1 MMSEAD
7 QTPPAAPTG
16 EPISRVG
23 RNVAWGVALIAA
35 LFSIAV
41 GVQLLITYYSAE
53 DIAQDRL
60 TSLQAILADQPDNA
74 AVKEQYRQL
83 DVKVRQKYHAR
94 IDRYETGAFW
104 LVIGIGVMLLS
115 GAIGAELGRELP
127 APEQAP
133 EPEPLV
139 QRISRASIA
148 FGVGLLCVIGVY
160 LAYQGR
166 TAISEEQF
174 ASAIHEIEQKEPA
187 DQGQSLA
194 SNTGNIEKT
203 PDNVK
208 PTKPDTGD
216 DDVNQAGANET
227 PKPND
232 PAEPKYASYEE
243 YAKQWATFRG
253 FEGRGVCN
261 FKDIP
266 QEWNEETGKNI
277 AWKSP
282 IPMKGLSSPIIWG
295 DKVFVTGATR
305 EKREVYCFDAKTGQ
319 KLWTGQYKSNPDAP
333 SDYDVYDSVSELMH
347 AAPTPV
353 ADGTH
358 VYAMF
363 GNGEVVCFDFNGKLV
378 WAKYVASPMD
388 NMYGNSGSLLKYKNT
403 VIALID
409 GEAMGLYGL
418 NGLTGEQI
426 WSGERYGN
434 TWASP
439 ILIKTPKG
447 QVQVIVSSNPTVEGF
462 DPNDGKNLWRNELL
476 GGDVAPTPTWDG
488 KNVYAMM
495 KGYALAALDPDQ
507 KGKMLWELWELEY
520 AEISDT
526 TSPVSDGKHVW
537 FYQSADLVC
546 VDAAKGDVVY
556 EKELDDYTAYGS
568 PTIVNGNLWL
578 FSDNRTIVGTTG
590 AEWKQTRVNE
600 LDKNARLDA
609 SPAFAPGKVFLRA
622 GGHLYCIA
630 KTEK

>member
-7 QTPPAAPTG
+7 QTAAAPTG
-16 EPISRVG
+16 EPISRLG
-23 RNVAWGVALIAA
+23 RNVAWSVALIAA
-35 LFSIAV
+35 LLSIAV
-41 GVQLLITYYSAE
+41 GVVLVFTYASGETITEEQLGSLRAVLAE
-53 DIAQDRL
+53 
-60 TSLQAILADQPDNA
+60 QPDNE
-74 AVKEQYRQL
+74 AVKQQFREL
-83 DVKVRQKYHAR
+83 DAKVRQQYHAR

-139 QRISRASIA
+139 QRISRASVA
-148 FGVGLLCVIGVY
+148 FGVGLLCVVGVY

-166 TAISEEQF
+166 TAIDEEQF

-187 DQGQSLA
+187 DKSQSLA
-194 SNTGNIEKT
+194 SKTGNTEKT

-208 PTKPDTGD
+208 PTQPDTGD
-216 DDVNQAGANET
+216 DDTSQPDANET
-227 PKPND
+227 PQPKD
-232 PAEPKYASYEE
+232 PAEAKYASYEE

-253 FEGRGVCN
+253 FEGRAVCN

-282 IPMKGLSSPIIWG
+282 IPMKGLSSPIVWG
-295 DKVFVTGATR
+295 DKVFVTGASR

-378 WAKYVASPMD
+378 WSRYVASPMD

-403 VIALID
+403 LIVLID
-409 GEAMGLYGL
+409 GEELGLYGL
-418 NGLTGEQI
+418 NGLTGKQI

-447 QVQVIVSSNPTVEGF
+447 KVQVVVSSNPTVEGF
-462 DPNDGKNLWRNELL
+462 DPNDGKNLWRSENIL
-476 GGDVAPTPTWDG
+476 GGDVAPTPTFDG
-488 KNVYAMM
+488 QRVYAAMN
-495 KGYALAALDPDQ
+495 GYSLVALDPDRE
-507 KGKMLWELWELEY
+507 GKMLWEVWELEY
-520 AEISDT
+520 ASLPDA

-537 FYQSADLVC
+537 FYHAADLVC
-546 VDAAKGDVVY
+546 INDKGETIY
-556 EKELDDYTAYGS
+556 EQEMDGYTSYAS
-568 PTIVNGNLWL
+568 PTIVNGKLWT
-578 FSDNRTIVGTTG
+578 FSDNKTIVGTTG

-600 LDKNARLDA
+600 LAKNARLDA
-609 SPAFAPGKVFLRA
+609 SPAFAPGRVFLRA

>member
-7 QTPPAAPTG
+7 PTPAATG

-41 GVQLLITYYSAE
+41 GVRLLITFYSGDDIAE
-53 DIAQDRL
+53 DQLGSLRAVLAQ
-60 TSLQAILADQPDNA
+60 QPDNA
-74 AVKEQYRQL
+74 AVKEQIRQL
-83 DVKVRQKYHAR
+83 DAQVRQQYHAR
-94 IDRYETGAFW
+94 IDRYETGGFW

-115 GAIGAELGRELP
+115 GAVGAELGRELP
-127 APEQAP
+127 APEQQP
-133 EPEPLV
+133 EPEPVV

-148 FGVGLLCVIGVY
+148 FGVGLLCVIVVY
-160 LAYQGR
+160 MAWKGR
-166 TAISEEQF
+166 DAISEKQF
-174 ASAIHEIEQKEPA
+174 ASAIQEIEQKQPA
-187 DQGQSLA
+187 GDDQAIA
-194 SNTGNIEKT
+194 SNTGNGGKT
-203 PDNVK
+203 PDNAK
-208 PTKPDTGD
+208 PTNPDTNNEPTKPD
-216 DDVNQAGANET
+216 ANET
-227 PKPND
+227 AQPKD
-232 PAEPKYASYEE
+232 PAKPRYASYEE
-243 YAKQWATFRG
+243 YARQWASFRG
-253 FEGRGVCN
+253 FEGRAVCN
-261 FKDIP
+261 FKDVP
-266 QEWNEETGKNI
+266 QEWDEKTGKNI

-282 IPMKGLSSPIIWG
+282 IPMKGLSSPIVWG
-295 DKVFVTGATR
+295 DRVFVTGATR
-305 EKREVYCFDAKTGQ
+305 KKREVYCFDAKTGQ
-319 KLWTGQYKSNPDAP
+319 KLWTGEYKSDPDAP

-378 WAKYVASPMD
+378 WSKYVASPMD

-409 GEAMGLYGL
+409 GEALGLYGL

-447 QVQVIVSSNPTVEGF
+447 QPQVIVSSNPTVEGF

-507 KGKMLWELWELEY
+507 KGKMLWEVWELEY
-520 AEISDT
+520 AELSDT

-546 VDAAKGDVVY
+546 MEAAGGKVVY
-556 EKELDDYTAYGS
+556 EKSLDDYAAYGS

-600 LDKNARLDA
+600 LSKNARIDA
-609 SPAFAPGKVFLRA
+609 SPAFAPGKVFFRA

-630 KTEK
+630 KTAK